1 MFDVLTDKDMAF
13 QPIDRDTDYLLPPS
27 VQEWLPKSHLAR
39 YVVDVVEGLD
49 LSALERGYAGR
60 GSEAYHPATL
70 LSLLIYG
77 YATGTFSSRKIERAT
92 YDSLAFRY
100 IACNRHPDHDTL
112 ATFRTR
118 FGKEFESAFVQ
129 VLQVAREN
137 QLSRFGTVSLDGTKI
152 HANASRH
159 SALSYAHAEKI
170 EAHLKA
176 EVQELLA
183 LAAEADQSAVPD
195 GVSLPDEITR
205 REDRLAAIAAAKVK
219 IEARAKERFAGE
231 QADYEAK
238 LAARAAQAEAGKTP
252 RGKGPKPPES
262 GPRATDQINLTDEES
277 RIMPVAGGGYEQ
289 AYNAQAAV
297 DAATMLVVATG
308 VTQATNDKEQVEP
321 MLKTLDAQAETLG
334 AVERLMADTGY
345 SSETNIKACEAAHI
359 EPLIAVA
366 KEEHHPGW
374 RERHSEPAAL
384 PAAATPMQAM
394 AHRLKTKAGRA
405 AYALRKQTVE
415 PVFGIIKSVMGFRQF
430 LLRGLEKVTGEW
442 SLVCL
447 AWNVKRMAVLRPN
460 WAGSP

>member
-1 MFDVLTDKDMAF
+1 MAF
-13 QPIDRDTDYLLPPS
+13 QSIDRDTDYLLPPS
-27 VQEWLPKSHLAR
+27 VQDWLPKAHLAR

-49 LSALERGYAGR
+49 LSALERAYAGR
-60 GSEAYHPATL
+60 GSEAYPPATL

-118 FGKEFESAFVQ
+118 FGQEFESAFVQ

-159 SALSYAHAEKI
+159 SALSYGHCEKI

-183 LAAEADQSAVPD
+183 LAAAADQSVVPD
-195 GVSLPDEITR
+195 GVSIPEEITR

-219 IEARAKERFAGE
+219 IEARAQERFAGE
-231 QADYEAK
+231 QAEYEAK
-238 LAARAAQAEAGKTP
+238 MSARVAKEAKTGKKP
-252 RGKGPKPPES
+252 RGKEPEPPEP
-262 GPRATDQINLTDEES
+262 GPRANDPINLTDEES
-277 RIMPVAGGGYEQ
+277 RIMKVAGGGFEQ
-289 AYNAQAAV
+289 CYNAQAVV
-297 DAATMLVVATG
+297 DTESMLILATH

-321 MLKTLDAQAETLG
+321 MLAKVQANPEGLNQPKTWL
-334 AVERLMADTGY
+334 ADTGY
-345 SSETNIKACEAAHI
+345 YSAKNVAACLAANS
-359 EPLIAVA
+359 EPLIAVQRD
-366 KEEHHPGW
+366 EHHPDW
-374 RERHSEPAAL
+374 RERFTEPLLLAGDAS
-384 PAAATPMQAM
+384 PVEIMKHT
-394 AHRLKTKAGRA
+394 LKTRTGRA

-430 LLRGLEKVTGEW
+430 LLRGLSNVKNEW
-442 SLVCL
+442 TLVCL
-447 AWNVKRMAVLRPN
+447 AWNLKRMAVLRPQ
-460 WAGSP
+460 

>member
-1 MFDVLTDKDMAF
+1 MAF

-27 VQEWLPKSHLAR
+27 VQDWLPKAHLAR

-49 LSALERGYAGR
+49 LSALERAYAGR
-60 GSEAYHPATL
+60 GSEAYPPATL

-118 FGKEFESAFVQ
+118 FGQEFESAFVQ

-159 SALSYAHAEKI
+159 SALSYGHCEKI

-183 LAAEADQSAVPD
+183 LAAAADQSVVPD
-195 GVSLPDEITR
+195 GVSIPEEITR

-219 IEARAKERFAGE
+219 IEARAQERFAGE
-231 QADYEAK
+231 QAEYEAK
-238 LAARAAQAEAGKTP
+238 MSARVAKEAKTGKKP
-252 RGKGPKPPES
+252 RGKEPEPPEP
-262 GPRATDQINLTDEES
+262 GPRANDPINLTDEES
-277 RIMPVAGGGYEQ
+277 RIMKVAGGGFEQ
-289 AYNAQAAV
+289 CYNAQAVV
-297 DAATMLVVATG
+297 DTESMLILATH

-321 MLKTLDAQAETLG
+321 MLAKVQANPEGLNQPKTWL
-334 AVERLMADTGY
+334 ADTGY
-345 SSETNIKACEAAHI
+345 YSAKNVAACLAANS
-359 EPLIAVA
+359 EPLIAVQRD
-366 KEEHHPGW
+366 EHHPDW
-374 RERHSEPAAL
+374 RERFTEPLLLAGDAS
-384 PAAATPMQAM
+384 PVEIMKHT
-394 AHRLKTKAGRA
+394 LKTRTGRA
-405 AYALRKQTVE
+405 AYALRKQTVD
-415 PVFGIIKSVMGFRQF
+415 PVFGIIKSVMGLRQF
-430 LLRGLEKVTGEW
+430 LLRGPSNVKNEW
-442 SLVCL
+442 TLVCL
-447 AWNVKRMAVLRPN
+447 AWNLKRMAVLRPQ
-460 WAGSP
+460 

>member
-1 MFDVLTDKDMAF
+1 MAF

-27 VQEWLPKSHLAR
+27 VQDWLPKAHLAR

-49 LSALERGYAGR
+49 LSALERAYAGR
-60 GSEAYHPATL
+60 GSEAYPPATL

-118 FGKEFESAFVQ
+118 FGQEFESAFVQ

-159 SALSYAHAEKI
+159 SALAYGHCEKI

-183 LAAEADQSAVPD
+183 LAAAADQSVVPD
-195 GVSLPDEITR
+195 GVSIPEEITR

-219 IEARAKERFAGE
+219 IEARAQERFAGE
-231 QADYEAK
+231 QAEYEAK
-238 LAARAAQAEAGKTP
+238 MSARVAKEAKTGKKP
-252 RGKGPKPPES
+252 RGKEPEPPEP
-262 GPRATDQINLTDEES
+262 GPRANDPINLTDEES
-277 RIMPVAGGGYEQ
+277 RIMKVAGGGFEQ
-289 AYNAQAAV
+289 CYNAQAVV
-297 DAATMLVVATG
+297 DTESMLILATH

-321 MLKTLDAQAETLG
+321 MLAKVQANPEGLNQPKTWL
-334 AVERLMADTGY
+334 ADTGY
-345 SSETNIKACEAAHI
+345 YSAKNVAACLAANS
-359 EPLIAVA
+359 EPLIAVQRD
-366 KEEHHPGW
+366 EHHPDW
-374 RERHSEPAAL
+374 RERFTEPL
-384 PAAATPMQAM
+384 PLAGDASPVEIMKHT
-394 AHRLKTKAGRA
+394 LKTRTGRA
-405 AYALRKQTVE
+405 AYALRKQTVD
-415 PVFGIIKSVMGFRQF
+415 PVFGIIKSVMGLRQF
-430 LLRGLEKVTGEW
+430 LLRGLSNVKNEW
-442 SLVCL
+442 TLVCL
-447 AWNVKRMAVLRPN
+447 AWNLKRMAVLRPQ
-460 WAGSP
+460 